1 MAIITSSDLK
11 THLGISDSTDDTT
24 IATAVAAANQGVVRY
39 CGRTF
44 DRTSSGSASERVFR
58 PRSHTLTITDDFWTT
73 DSLVV
78 KIDSADDGTYEST
91 LTITTD
97 FIVEPLNGMEDGIT
111 VPYRKIRATE
121 WTFSPEFTHANVS
134 VTAAWGWSAVP
145 GDVTLATLIKAARLW
160 KRKNSPEGILG
171 GFADFGAVRITN
183 REDPDVAMLLEPY
196 RRTEQVFY
204 T

>member
-24 IATAVAAANQGVVRY
+24 IATAVAAANQAVVRY

-44 DRTSSGSASERVFR
+44 DRTASGSTTERVYR
-58 PRSHTLTITDDFWTT
+58 PRTTTLTITDDFWTT
-73 DSLVV
+73 DSLIV
-78 KIDSADDGTYEST
+78 KVDAGDDGTYEST

-97 FIVEPLNGMEDGIT
+97 FIVEPLNGMEDGVA
-111 VPYRKIRATE
+111 VPYRRLIATA
-121 WTFSPEFTHANVS
+121 WLFSPTHVHPS
-134 VTAAWGWSAVP
+134 VQVKAAWGWSAVP
-145 GDVTLATLIKAARLW
+145 GDVTLAALVKAARLF
-160 KRKNSPEGILG
+160 KRKNSPEGVLG

-196 RRTEQVFY
+196 RRAEQVFY